1 MAADGRALAAARRTG
16 VRPLDPDLAV
26 MALRHV
32 VMAANPT
39 AVVADVE
46 PGRFIRA
53 FTSIRPSRLLADVPG
68 YAELIR
74 GDSREVGGL
83 RRELAGLPAA
93 RRFAVVLNLVR
104 ARAAEVLGHAG
115 PESVSAD
122 RAFRDLG
129 FDSLGSVELRNQLN
143 AMTGLALSTTLVFDH
158 PTPAALAEHVL
169 RELDPDAV
177 TGADPDVDDSA
188 IRSLLASIPIAR
200 LRETGVLAQLLT
212 PDGTGAAPAAEP
224 GNSIDEMGVDELVR
238 AALNGAPHPVR
249 DDGADR

>member
-1 MAADGRALAAARRTG
+1 
-16 VRPLDPDLAV
+16 
-26 MALRHV
+26 
-32 VMAANPT
+32 
-39 AVVADVE
+39 
-46 PGRFIRA
+46 
-53 FTSIRPSRLLADVPG
+53 
-68 YAELIR
+68 
-74 GDSREVGGL
+74 
-83 RRELAGLPAA
+83 
-93 RRFAVVLNLVR
+93 
-104 ARAAEVLGHAG
+104 
-115 PESVSAD
+115 
-122 RAFRDLG
+122 
-129 FDSLGSVELRNQLN
+129 
-143 AMTGLALSTTLVFDH
+143 MTGLALSTTLVFDH